1 MIAPIP
7 FLVGAGP
14 LPESR
19 MRAGCLL
26 LADVWG
32 GGLIHFC
39 CSESPRQL
47 LGGLSQEKGLVQLSG
62 DAAMLH
68 LEGGSWLE
76 ALGAWRQPT
85 VLMVAPLLSGD
96 IPGVAPAYVALCKNF
111 EVPLIGIVQ
120 LGGDWDNNKRRAD
133 GLPWCGL
140 VPDDPSEMMSA
151 STGSCLKHESS
162 LENVAVLLHR
172 RMLLS

>member
-1 MIAPIP
+1 M
-7 FLVGAGP
+7 
-14 LPESR
+14 
-19 MRAGCLL
+19 
-26 LADVWG
+26 
-32 GGLIHFC
+32 
-39 CSESPRQL
+39 
-47 LGGLSQEKGLVQLSG
+47 QLSG

>member
-19 MRAGCLL
+19 MHAGCLL
-26 LADVWG
+26 LAEIWG
-32 GGLIHFC
+32 GGLIRFC

-68 LEGGSWLE
+68 PEGGSWLE

-96 IPGVAPAYVALCKNF
+96 IPGVASAYVALCKNF
-111 EVPLIGIVQ
+111 AVPLIGIVQ

-140 VPDDPSEMMSA
+140 VTDDPSEMMSA
-151 STGSCLKHESS
+151 SKGRCLKHESS